1 MTAARPYPAH
11 DAEAVIVAADIGAAH
26 DGHAELVVSLR
37 FANGGVAQVP
47 LATEAG
53 LELMRRC
60 GVEQAAELKGHSWR
74 TVLETLECWT

>member
-1 MTAARPYPAH
+1 VTAPGRESAH
-11 DAEAVIVAADIGAAH
+11 DADAVIVGAEIGAAH

-37 FANGGVAQVP
+37 FGNGGIARVP

-60 GVEQAAELKGHSWR
+60 GAEQASELKGHSWR
-74 TVLETLECWT
+74 TILETLECST